1 MQESSSDLLRFR
13 RCRDLH
19 GNSVS
24 LTIGRR
30 NGQPAAFLRPLSE
43 DPLPAP
49 EPWEIELKPKLFINL
64 NALEHETWSKLL
76 AARSIAS
83 IAKEDGVSERAIYE
97 RIQGDSKGQGGMIAK
112 NFWVLLWWRL
122 YRSSCEPFLDA
133 NS

>member
-1 MQESSSDLLRFR
+1 MRESSFDLLRFR

-19 GNSVS
+19 GNPVS

-49 EPWEIELKPKLFINL
+49 EPREIEPQPKLFVNL
-64 NALEHETWSKLL
+64 NPLESETWRKLL
-76 AARSIAS
+76 AAQSIAS
-83 IAKEDGVSERAIYE
+83 IAKEEGVSRPAIYA
-97 RIQGDSKGQGGMIAK
+97 RIQGNNKGQGGMIAK

-122 YRSSCEPFLDA
+122 RQQLLSS